1 MSQMSEL
8 SARRARP
15 ETLERLLVCMA
26 MRAAQPSRAQ
36 RALRGS
42 RAARIWLRLTIST
55 PAGRKLWSGSMR
67 TRAGAALSMYL
78 AKLLSGMHRG
88 LPVREK

>member
-15 ETLERLLVCMA
+15 ETLARLLVCIE
-26 MRAAQPSRAQ
+26 MRAAQPCLAQ

-42 RAARIWLRLTIST
+42 RALRIWLRLAIST
-55 PAGRKLWSGSMR
+55 PAGRKLCSGSMM
-67 TRAGAALSMYL
+67 TRVGAAFPTYF
-78 AKLLSGMHRG
+78 AKLVSGMQSG
-88 LPVREK
+88 LPVRAK